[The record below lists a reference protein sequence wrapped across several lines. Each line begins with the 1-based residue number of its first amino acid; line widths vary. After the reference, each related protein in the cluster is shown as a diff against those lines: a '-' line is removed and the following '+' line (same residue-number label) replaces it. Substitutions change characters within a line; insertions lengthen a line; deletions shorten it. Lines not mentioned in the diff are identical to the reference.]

1 MPRIIKTAD
10 ERIESSKIACS
21 KYYYNNKERI
31 NQDPHRKAYNARF
44 QRLTYDDAK
53 KKEKSEY
60 YFRNRNY
67 RNLNFS
73 KDIVKLFSIPL
84 ESY

>member
-10 ERIESSKIACS
+10 ERVESSKIACS
-21 KYYYNNKERI
+21 KYYYSNKEKI
-31 NQDPHRKAYNARF
+31 NQDPHRKEYNARF
-44 QRLTYDDAK
+44 QRLAYDEQK

-73 KDIVKLFSIPL
+73 KDIVKMFSIPL
-84 ESY
+84 EGY

>member
-53 KKEKSEY
+53 KS
-60 YFRNRNY
+60 
-67 RNLNFS
+67 NLIELGDLS
-73 KDIVKLFSIPL
+73 VKKAKQTIHIF
-84 ESY
+84 